1 MAPPLLANGLRNASR
16 HWINVFPGNVLS
28 TAFDYFGANKVF
40 PLVLVPAVPPWRRA
54 RTEQGR
60 SILSLSTTR
69 TKRCSRFITCIRLDA
84 AIQRVSLL
92 FVALLLLTCPGF
104 PESGGDA
111 WLRYA
116 RLDPGMASQYA
127 HFPAAT
133 VTLGHSALL
142 QSAQMELL
150 RGVRGMLGR
159 ALRIDAVIPKEAAI
173 VVGTVEQVRTLD
185 ANFGPRSDLQADAYW
200 LISTR
205 IKGQNVLV
213 ITGATER
220 AVLYGAFALLRKIAE
235 GESTAALNEVQRP
248 SAPVRWV
255 NQWDDLDGS
264 IERGYAGRSIFFE
277 NRSVRP
283 DLTRAAEYARLLASV
298 GINGCNVSN
307 VNADLYI
314 LDPDFIP
321 QLARIADV
329 FRPYGVQLGVA
340 VNISMPKQAGGL
352 DTFDPL
358 DPKVAG
364 WWKKK
369 FNEVYL
375 QIPDFGGVVVKAD
388 SEGQLGP
395 SVYGRTAAEAA
406 NVIARAL
413 KPHGGIVFYRA
424 FVYDHHLDWNNL
436 KADRA
441 RAAYDIFHP
450 LDGQFDDNVIVQIK
464 YGPIDFQVREPASPL
479 FGGLVKTNEAI
490 EVQITQEYTGQQ
502 RHTVF
507 LIPLWKEVLEFDMA
521 IGGHLTPVK
530 DIIAGQSFHRPLGG
544 YVGVANVAMST
555 DWLANQLALANL
567 YGFGRLAWN
576 PDLTAQA
583 IAEEWTKLTFGDEP
597 VVVRT
602 ITTILLDSWPAYES
616 YTGPLGL
623 QTLTNI
629 TGPHYGPAP
638 ESQEHNGWGQWI
650 RADHDG
656 VGMDRTVATGT
667 GFVGQYSPSV
677 QRIYEPLADTPDNIV
692 LFFHHVP
699 YTYRLHSGKTVIQTI
714 YDSHYEGAEKVGN
727 FVREWK
733 SLEGHVDDERYEAV
747 LAQLKYQAGHAIV
760 WRDAVDDWFHQMS
773 GIDDQNKRV
782 GHHPNRVEAEAMELQ
797 GYQTFEPASWE
808 GASGGKGV
816 ACAAESTSCSAQT
829 KFNGVPGWYEIDIE
843 YFDLSNG
850 TSDFKISVNDQVV
863 DEWRADMLLPG
874 KEPSADS
881 SVRHRTKGVVL
892 RTGDVIRIEGT
903 PDGAERAPLD
913 YMEVLPLEH

>member
-1 MAPPLLANGLRNASR
+1 M
-16 HWINVFPGNVLS
+16 
-28 TAFDYFGANKVF
+28 
-40 PLVLVPAVPPWRRA
+40 
-54 RTEQGR
+54 
-60 SILSLSTTR
+60 
-69 TKRCSRFITCIRLDA
+69 
-84 AIQRVSLL
+84 QRVSLL
-92 FVALLLLTCPGF
+92 LILSSLLACAGF
-104 PESGGDA
+104 AESGEDA

-116 RLDPGMASQYA
+116 RLDPGVANRYASV
-127 HFPAAT
+127 PA
-133 VTLGHSALL
+133 VLVILDHSAVL
-142 QSAQMELL
+142 QSAQAELL
-150 RGVRGMLGR
+150 RGIRGMLGR
-159 ALRIDAVIPKEAAI
+159 TLRIEDKVPAEAAI
-173 VVGTVEQVRTLD
+173 VAGPVEAVRSLD
-185 ANFGPRSDLQADAYW
+185 ADFHPPGDLQADAYA
-200 LISTR
+200 LISTQ
-205 IKGQNVLV
+205 IKGQNALV
-213 ITGATER
+213 ITGATDR
-220 AVLYGAFALLRKIAE
+220 AVLYGAFALLRRIAE
-235 GESTAALNEVQRP
+235 GQSISALDEVQQP

-255 NQWDDLDGS
+255 NQWDNLDGS

-307 VNADLYI
+307 VNADLHI

-321 QLARIADV
+321 QLARIADA

-340 VNISMPKQAGGL
+340 VNISMPKQVGGL

-358 DPKVAG
+358 EPKVAE
-364 WWKKK
+364 WWKRK
-369 FNEVYL
+369 FDEVYR

-395 SVYGRTAAEAA
+395 SVYGRNAAEAA
-406 NVIARAL
+406 NVIAKAL

-424 FVYDHHLDWNNL
+424 FVYDHHLDWNNP

-502 RHTVF
+502 RHTVY
-507 LIPLWKEVLEFDMA
+507 LVPLWKEVLDFDMA
-521 IGGHLTPVK
+521 VGGQHKPVK
-530 DIIAGQSFHRPLGG
+530 DIIAGRSFHVPLGG
-544 YVGVANVAMST
+544 YAGVANVGLST

-576 PDLTAQA
+576 PDLSSQT
-583 IAEEWTKLTFGDEP
+583 IAEEWTRLTFGNDPE
-597 VVVRT
+597 VVKKVT
-602 ITTILLDSWPAYES
+602 NILLDSWPAYER

-638 ESQEHNGWGQWI
+638 ESQERNGWGQWI

-677 QRIYEPLADTPDNIV
+677 QKIYETLANTPDNLV

-714 YDSHYEGAEKVGN
+714 YDSHYEGAETTAD

-733 SLEGHVDDERYEAV
+733 SLKGRVDDERYEDV
-747 LAQLKYQAGHAIV
+747 LAQLKYQSGHAIV
-760 WRDAVDDWFHQMS
+760 WRDAVNDWFHQMS
-773 GIDDQNKRV
+773 GIDDEMGRV
-782 GHHPNRVEAEAMELQ
+782 GHHPNRVEAETMELQ
-797 GYQTFEPASWE
+797 GYKIFEPASWE

-816 ACAAESTSCSAQT
+816 ACAAEAAVCSAQT
-829 KFNGVPGWYEIDIE
+829 KFNGAAGWYEVDVE

-850 TSDFKISVNDQVV
+850 ISKFKVSVNDQVV

-874 KEPSADS
+874 RDPSADS
-881 SVRHRTKGVVL
+881 SVRHHIKGLAL
-892 RTGDVIRIEGT
+892 RPGDVIHIEGT

-913 YMEVLPLEH
+913 YIEVLPLQQ